1 MRWILAIITLVVIG
15 GSVPGVGGAQIFP
28 DENGASL
35 AGVEE
40 FDALVLVPA
49 WLSMDEDEETFRAN
63 ANASFILALRRDR
76 VRVESSSPNYLLC
89 SIAVAEVRDTTAA
102 YHWSIEYYDY
112 NATGLHTLL
121 WTRGG
126 IVTVGLDNFT
136 PESTIERC
144 ANAFASEWLRWNPP

>member
-28 DENGASL
+28 DANGASL

-40 FDALVLVPA
+40 FDAAVAVRA
-49 WLSMDEDEETFRAN
+49 WLSMDEDEETFQRS
-63 ANASFILALRRDR
+63 ANASFILALRRDG

-89 SIAVAEVRDTTAA
+89 SIGVAEVVDAMAA
-102 YHWSIEYYDY
+102 YYWTVQYYDY

-121 WTRGG
+121 WSIGG
-126 IVTVGLDNFT
+126 IVTVGLNNFT
-136 PESTIERC
+136 PESTIEYC
-144 ANAFASEWLRWNPP
+144 ANAFASEWLRWNPN

>member
-28 DENGASL
+28 DANGASL

-40 FDALVLVPA
+40 FDAAVAVLV

-63 ANASFILALRRDR
+63 ANASFILALRRDG
-76 VRVESSSPNYLLC
+76 VRVESSAPNYLLC
-89 SIAVAEVRDTTAA
+89 NIAVAKVLDTTAA
-102 YHWSIEYYDY
+102 YYWSIQYYDY

-121 WTRGG
+121 WMTGG
-126 IVTVGLDNFT
+126 ISTVGLNNFT
-136 PESTIERC
+136 PESTIEGC
-144 ANAFASEWLRWNPP
+144 ANAFASEWLRWNPN